1 LLFTDIKEKQ
11 SELRYPSGY
20 RHDDSL
26 NPLRRKI
33 DDASLYIMDDQA
45 LAMAANVALTKP
57 TSILASL
64 PFVALPDD
72 MIWIEYANFQ
82 ARKAAADMGSPNLR
96 AENAVVLVQRT
107 GFLLYID
114 ADERTGKKDLV
125 MEYVH
130 KDRPFEGRFPDGRE
144 SLTDIAP
151 VIGRFSLRDT
161 DDYKL
166 PFFPSIPRDPTVPV
180 AGKMKQLHQLLEKDP
195 TEAAAWHELRARLSC
210 EPHPDLAPL
219 RRTVVAMMGES
230 RVEQLEED
238 QAGDLERAFLNQILP
253 GLILLNC
260 RNAVVRET
268 TRAPE
273 RLNKQRAKK
282 GRPAIREYTTVK
294 VHLSGSA
301 QRAMASTG
309 RTIASSRDGAFVIGH
324 FKVRKT
330 GIFFW
335 GFHLRGGGP
344 TPSGPRRI
352 KVLTA

>member
-1 LLFTDIKEKQ
+1 MLFTDIQESQ
-11 SELRYPSGY
+11 SELRYPNGY

-26 NPLRRKI
+26 NPIRRKI
-33 DDASLYIMDDQA
+33 AYASLYIMDDQA

-96 AENAVVLVQRT
+96 AENAVVQVLRT

-114 ADERTGKKDLV
+114 EDEQTGKKDLV

-130 KDRPFEGRFPDGRE
+130 KDRPFEGRLPDGRE
-144 SLTDIAP
+144 SITDIAP

-161 DDYKL
+161 DEYKL
-166 PFFPSIPRDPTVPV
+166 PYFPAIPRDPTVPV
-180 AGKMKQLHQLLEKDP
+180 AGKMKQFHQLLEKDP
-195 TEAAAWHELRARLSC
+195 AEAAAWHELRSRLTW
-210 EPHPDLAPL
+210 EAHPDLAPL
-219 RRTVVAMMGES
+219 RRTVAAMMGED
-230 RVEQLEED
+230 RVEMMEED
-238 QAGDLERAFLNQILP
+238 QAGDMERAFLNQILP

-260 RNAVVRET
+260 RNAVEREVVP
-268 TRAPE
+268 APE

-282 GRPAIREYTTVK
+282 GRPAIRAYTTVK

-301 QRAMASTG
+301 RRAMASAGQTL
-309 RTIASSRDGAFVIGH
+309 ASARDGAFVIGH

-335 GFHLRGGGP
+335 GFHMRGGGP
-344 TPSGPRRI
+344 TKPGPRRV
-352 KVLTA
+352 KVMTA

>member
-1 LLFTDIKEKQ
+1 MLFTDIQESQ
-11 SELRYPSGY
+11 SELRYPNGY

-26 NPLRRKI
+26 NPIRRKI
-33 DDASLYIMDDQA
+33 AYASLYIMDDQA

-82 ARKAAADMGSPNLR
+82 ARKAAADMGSPNIR
-96 AENAVVLVQRT
+96 ADNAIVQVLRT

-114 ADERTGKKDLV
+114 EDERTGKKDLV

-130 KDRPFEGRFPDGRE
+130 KDRPFEGRLPDGRE
-144 SLTDIAP
+144 SITDIAP

-161 DDYKL
+161 DEYKQ
-166 PFFPSIPRDPTVPV
+166 PDFPTIPRDPSVPV
-180 AGKMKQLHQLLEKDP
+180 EGKMKQFHQLLEKDP
-195 TEAAAWHELRARLSC
+195 SEAAAWHELRERLSWA
-210 EPHPDLAPL
+210 PHPDLASL
-219 RRTVVAMMGES
+219 RRSVAAMMGES
-230 RVEQLEED
+230 RVAMMEED
-238 QAGDLERAFLNQILP
+238 QAGDMERAFLNQILP

-260 RNAVVRET
+260 RNAVEREMVP
-268 TRAPE
+268 APE
-273 RLNKQRAKK
+273 RLNKQRVKK
-282 GRPAIREYTTVK
+282 GRPPIREYTTVK

-301 QRAMASTG
+301 RRALASTG
-309 RTIASSRDGAFVIGH
+309 RTIGSARDGSFVMGH

-344 TPSGPRRI
+344 VGPGPRRVKI
-352 KVLTA
+352 MTA